1 MIAAYDNALK
11 YIDSQVGELLQFL
24 ERSPEWSNTY
34 VIITADHGEGFGEH
48 DNYTHGWDLYR
59 EVLHVP
65 LIVAGPGIPQG
76 VRVKDAARTTQIFST
91 ALEMAGMKQAVLR
104 HNSLS
109 RLWNARLRAG
119 QSG

>member
-1 MIAAYDNALK
+1 M
-11 YIDSQVGELLQFL
+11 GELLRFL

-48 DNYTHGWDLYR
+48 DTYSHGWNLYR

-65 LIVAGPGIPQG
+65 LIIAGPGIPAG
-76 VRVKDAARTTQIFST
+76 VRVKDIARTRQIFAT
-91 ALEMAGMKQAVLR
+91 ALELAGVKGAVLR
-104 HNSLS
+104 RTSLT
-109 RLWNARLRAG
+109 RLWSPGLRAE

>member
-1 MIAAYDNALK
+1 MLHTAHPGRFYLPPGEREGVIAAYDNGLN

-48 DNYTHGWDLYR
+48 DTYTHGWDLYR

-65 LIVAGPGIPQG
+65 LIVAGPGIP
-76 VRVKDAARTTQIFST
+76 
-91 ALEMAGMKQAVLR
+91 AGRPGEGRGPAPR
-104 HNSLS
+104 RSS
-109 RLWNARLRAG
+109 RRRWKWPG
-119 QSG
+119 